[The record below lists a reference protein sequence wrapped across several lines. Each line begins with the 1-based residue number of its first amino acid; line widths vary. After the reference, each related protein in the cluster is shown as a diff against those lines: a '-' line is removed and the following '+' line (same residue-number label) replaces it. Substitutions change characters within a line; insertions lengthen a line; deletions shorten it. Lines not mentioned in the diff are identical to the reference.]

1 MKALTGMSFKTY
13 KWVDIGIL
21 SVIAVVFEF
30 LNFFASTSFESFKL
44 IFLSYSIVI
53 CLIACYRWGLEGIVV
68 GILGSL
74 AACVAAKSNDPISY
88 FAYIT
93 GALAQL
99 IPILIFQYLI
109 GRERIIK
116 KYILIPYLV
125 ISFVTVVITRCFV
138 GSLFADNFLNDF
150 IANLQYEVI
159 LESMSLVISIII
171 LLIASRKKGN
181 LLVDMYS
188 YIKDLKDHM
197 ILGGLKEY
205 HEMPNFNFDKPFTE
219 EDQMDDGNIL
229 DGGTL
234 SYKELKELDEMYQKS
249 QKNKN

>member
-1 MKALTGMSFKTY
+1 M
-13 KWVDIGIL
+13 
-21 SVIAVVFEF
+21 
-30 LNFFASTSFESFKL
+30 
-44 IFLSYSIVI
+44 
-53 CLIACYRWGLEGIVV
+53 
-68 GILGSL
+68 
-74 AACVAAKSNDPISY
+74 
-88 FAYIT
+88 
-93 GALAQL
+93 
-99 IPILIFQYLI
+99 
-109 GRERIIK
+109 
-116 KYILIPYLV
+116 
-125 ISFVTVVITRCFV
+125 
-138 GSLFADNFLNDF
+138 GSLFANNFLNDF
-150 IANLQYEVI
+150 ITNLQYEVI